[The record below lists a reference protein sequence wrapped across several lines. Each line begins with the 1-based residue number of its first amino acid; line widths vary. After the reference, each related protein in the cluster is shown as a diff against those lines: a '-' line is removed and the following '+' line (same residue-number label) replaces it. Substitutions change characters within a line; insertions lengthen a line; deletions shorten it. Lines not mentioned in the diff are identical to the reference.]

1 MHLAVGVVER
11 LQGPLLKVD
20 IDRDRSAFSSQFT
33 RARSR
38 ANPHGGADQESDMI
52 KKLAFVVVA
61 AAFLATPALAQTT
74 PAPAPAP
81 AAGAAPA
88 TPDAAK
94 PAMKKKMKAPMKK
107 MVKHPKPKAPAP
119 GQD

>member
-1 MHLAVGVVER
+1 
-11 LQGPLLKVD
+11 
-20 IDRDRSAFSSQFT
+20 
-33 RARSR
+33 
-38 ANPHGGADQESDMI
+38 MI

-74 PAPAPAP
+74 PAPAP